1 MLMVFFSCP
10 LHLMLNHN
18 AKAVASQ
25 HHRLPP
31 SIKNDFALK
40 TAFLE
45 NGAVAEQNHS
55 VTAPSSFSLLSISSC
70 ITA

>member
-1 MLMVFFSCP
+1 MLMAFSSCP
-10 LHLMLNHN
+10 LHLMLDYDV
-18 AKAVASQ
+18 KAVASQ
-25 HHRLPP
+25 PHRLPP

-40 TAFLE
+40 TAFLK